1 VYKPDPLMFQTAFD
15 QLGLSAADKSRV
27 VMVGN
32 NLSRDVAG
40 ANRFGIT
47 SIFLDWSPRYPHSC
61 HEPVEVP
68 DYSILTPPELLP
80 LLEQLEAGM

>member
-1 VYKPDPLMFQTAFD
+1 MFQTAFD
-15 QLGLSAADKSRV
+15 QFSLSAADKSRV

-32 NLSRDVAG
+32 NLSRDIAG

-47 SIFLDWSPRYPHSC
+47 SIFLDWSPRYPHTSQAPD
-61 HEPVEVP
+61 EAP
-68 DYSILTPPELLP
+68 DYTIHTPPELLP